1 MTSRKKGRGM
11 RAVDD
16 GRTSRLCMGVDCDDS
31 DSTWCILPHDEDGV
45 GRGGGR
51 EEGWV

>member
-1 MTSRKKGRGM
+1 M